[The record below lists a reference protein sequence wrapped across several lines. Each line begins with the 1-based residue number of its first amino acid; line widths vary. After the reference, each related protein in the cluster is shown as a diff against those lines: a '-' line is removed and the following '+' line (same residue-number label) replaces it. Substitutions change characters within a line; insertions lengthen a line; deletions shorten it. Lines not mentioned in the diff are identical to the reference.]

1 MTAPISRRSAFTL
14 IELLLVLVIIG
25 VLTAVSVPSFVRSM
39 KGNRLKT
46 AARTVAAA
54 GRYARSMA
62 VLHQRPVAVTFQ
74 IDGHDLVVDL
84 ARKAPTTDDEEDAEP
99 PDRPLGPAMGFED
112 DIPETPSSVGSGSD
126 PAIRI
131 ERTLDGVLIQG
142 VDMTS
147 GALFALEEIGEE
159 NRIRVIYGTNGRVS
173 PHEIRLQDED
183 GTEFIVVVD
192 VLGSPEIV
200 GQVE

>member
-1 MTAPISRRSAFTL
+1 MPRRSGFTL

-25 VLTAVSVPSFVRSM
+25 VLTAVAVPSFVRSM

-74 IDGHDLVVDL
+74 IDGYDLEVDLV
-84 ARKAPTTDDEEDAEP
+84 RRAPVAQEDEDEGLPAAPSGFTTPFSEEP
-99 PDRPLGPAMGFED
+99 PGPPRATASAG
-112 DIPETPSSVGSGSD
+112 D

-131 ERTLDGVLIQG
+131 ERTLEGVRIIA
-142 VDMTS
+142 VDLVYDES
-147 GALFALEEIGEE
+147 FAREERDDE
-159 NRIRVIYGTNGRVS
+159 NRMRVVYETNGRCI
-173 PHEIRLQDED
+173 PHEIRLQDDE
-183 GTEFIVVVD
+183 GLEFMVIVD
-192 VLGSPEIV
+192 VLGTPEIE